1 MNESKIYF
9 YTKDIIKK
17 EQVKKISDAIDA
29 QFIELKV
36 SQANETIASLVGL
49 PPLSLSD
56 NKNTNAPAL
65 WAMPEIII
73 FFGISDKLLDTFLAE
88 YKKTGFEKIRL
99 KAIVTPT
106 NLGWTL
112 YQLTEHLDKEAR
124 QFEKK

>member
-1 MNESKIYF
+1 MNDSKIYF
-9 YTKDIIKK
+9 YTKDINKK
-17 EQVKKISDAIDA
+17 EEVKKICDSIGT

-49 PPLSLSD
+49 PSLKLSD
-56 NKNTNAPAL
+56 NKQTNAPTL

-73 FFGISDKLLDTFLAE
+73 FFGIPDKLLDTFLAE